1 MNNDEKEK
9 INDKLIILKI
19 IKFETECKEKLKIK
33 NDESLFEIEE
43 YYIVNKSWV
52 KKFISLN
59 QKEEL
64 FKDFVYLILKK
75 ISFTP
80 RKSLYQN
87 ISKKYEYYNN
97 IKILSKTIFPY
108 LLSLINNEDI
118 NNNNIEKVLFIESK
132 IILIL
137 EKESSLEILNED
149 YHPEYLLNLSEN
161 KNINSE
167 KINDIFLN
175 EMKMNIPECI
185 DTNNIIFDYVTGSKI
200 IITIINLEIIIN
212 QEKLNSN
219 KIKEDNNLIMNKLW
233 EDKYKLK
240 IEKNFDDINIKIKA
254 DYQKKIDEHTEDFNK
269 KLKNQVEEQN
279 KIFSE
284 DYQKSVIKLNNLNEK
299 EEEEKK
305 EQIIIDKK
313 EENIEKKIFDDYFVI
328 VEKNKKFNIM
338 ELKDK
343 NKICSIFSPV
353 LFCLSQITSLT
364 QYFKENE
371 ELIETYN
378 YIENTLTQIFLDF
391 IKRLKN
397 IDDEKIDLPQKGI
410 FKEQSN
416 LVFNFLASVI
426 TESSNIIIHSPG
438 DLISFILDNLDIEQD
453 KYFQYLTEDE
463 SKIELN
469 KNKKYDIYSEQEM
482 LQKFVDLH
490 STEHKTFIYEKFH
503 NIIKTSR
510 LCKMCNKCTFDYKSY
525 PTLKI
530 PLIRSKS
537 IIGPN
542 QPDFEIVNTLICK
555 IVFPENLSQLL
566 SPSYN
571 SIKKEFCENCKK
583 YNEIIYNNNI
593 FAAKEYLI
601 INLDRENDPKNEM
614 IFIYPEILDLRKQTN
629 CIIHLYE
636 LVGVISKKKDE
647 ANDNIDDILK
657 ENSKYLA
664 YFKMKKN
671 KKWILFDENY
681 KLNELKSTEKV
692 FDFKNVCVLIY
703 AKIEEE
709 N

>member
-1 MNNDEKEK
+1 MKKDGKEK
-9 INDKLIILKI
+9 IKDQLIISEI

-33 NDESLFEIEE
+33 IDNSLFKIEE
-43 YYIVNKSWV
+43 YIIVNKSWL

-75 ISFTP
+75 ISFEP
-80 RKSLYQN
+80 RKYLYQN
-87 ISKKYEYYNN
+87 NSKKYEYYNN
-97 IKILSKTIFPY
+97 IRILPKNIVPN
-108 LLSLINNEDI
+108 LLSLINNE
-118 NNNNIEKVLFIESK
+118 NNNSNNIEKILLIESK

-149 YHPEYLLNLSEN
+149 FYPEYLLNFTEN
-161 KNINSE
+161 KNISTE
-167 KINDIFLN
+167 TMIDIFIK
-175 EMKMNIPECI
+175 EMKMEIPECS
-185 DTNNIIFDYVTGSKI
+185 DENNIIFDYVTGSKI
-200 IITIINLEIIIN
+200 IITILNLKILLN
-212 QEKLNSN
+212 QEKSNSQ
-219 KIKEDNNLIMNKLW
+219 KIKDDNSFGMNKLW
-233 EDKYKLK
+233 EEKYKLK
-240 IEKNFDDINIKIKA
+240 IEKNFEDINIKIKN
-254 DYQKKIDEHTEDFNK
+254 DYQKVIDENNEDFNK
-269 KLKNQVEEQN
+269 KIKNQIEEQN

-284 DYQKSVIKLNNLNEK
+284 DYQKSVIKLNNLNEQ
-299 EEEEKK
+299 ESEEKK
-305 EQIIIDKK
+305 EKIIIEKK

-328 VEKNKKFNIM
+328 LEENKKFNIM

-343 NKICSIFSPV
+343 DKICSIFAPV

-364 QYFKENE
+364 EYFKENE
-371 ELIETYN
+371 EIIESYN
-378 YIENTLTQIFLDF
+378 YVENTLTEIFYEF

-397 IDDEKIDLPQKGI
+397 IDDEKINLSQKGI
-410 FKEQSN
+410 FKEHSN
-416 LVFNFLASVI
+416 LVFNFLASKKNEN
-426 TESSNIIIHSPG
+426 TKIIHSPG
-438 DLISFILDNLDIEQD
+438 DLLSFILDNLDSEQNT
-453 KYFQYLTEDE
+453 YFQYISEDE

-469 KNKKYDIYSEQEM
+469 KNKKYDIYNEQEM
-482 LQKFVDLH
+482 LQKFVDAH
-490 STEHKTFIYEKFH
+490 STEQKTFIYEKFH

-510 LCKMCNKCTFDYKSY
+510 LCKQCNKCAFNYKSF
-525 PTLKI
+525 PALKI

-593 FAAKEYLI
+593 FAVKEYLI

-614 IFIYPEILDLRKQTN
+614 IFIYPEILDLRQQSK
-629 CIIHLYE
+629 CIINLYE
-636 LVGVISKKKDE
+636 LVGVISKKIDE
-647 ANDNIDDILK
+647 VNNNKDNILE
-657 ENSKYLA
+657 ENSKY
-664 YFKMKKN
+664 YSSFKMKKN

-681 KLNELKSTEKV
+681 QLSELTSNEKV

-703 AKIEEE
+703 TKIEE
-709 N
+709 NN

>member
-1 MNNDEKEK
+1 MKKDGKEK
-9 INDKLIILKI
+9 IKDQLIISEI

-33 NDESLFEIEE
+33 IDNSLFKIEE
-43 YYIVNKSWV
+43 YIIVNKSWL

-75 ISFTP
+75 ISFEP
-80 RKSLYQN
+80 RKYLYQN
-87 ISKKYEYYNN
+87 NSKKYEYYNN
-97 IKILSKTIFPY
+97 IRILPKNIVPN
-108 LLSLINNEDI
+108 LLSLINNE
-118 NNNNIEKVLFIESK
+118 NNNSNNIEKILLIESK

-149 YHPEYLLNLSEN
+149 FYPEYLLNFTEN
-161 KNINSE
+161 KNISTE
-167 KINDIFLN
+167 TMIDIFIK
-175 EMKMNIPECI
+175 EMKMKIPECS
-185 DTNNIIFDYVTGSKI
+185 DENNIIFDYVTGSKI
-200 IITIINLEIIIN
+200 IITILNLKILLN
-212 QEKLNSN
+212 KEKSNSQ
-219 KIKEDNNLIMNKLW
+219 KIKDDNSFGMNKLW
-233 EDKYKLK
+233 EEKYKLK
-240 IEKNFDDINIKIKA
+240 IEKNFEDINIKIKN
-254 DYQKKIDEHTEDFNK
+254 DYQKAINENNEDFNK
-269 KLKNQVEEQN
+269 KIKNQIEEQN

-284 DYQKSVIKLNNLNEK
+284 DYQKSVIKLNNLNEQ
-299 EEEEKK
+299 ESEEKK
-305 EQIIIDKK
+305 EKIIIEKK

-328 VEKNKKFNIM
+328 LEENKKFNIM

-343 NKICSIFSPV
+343 DKICSIFAPV

-364 QYFKENE
+364 EYFKENE
-371 ELIETYN
+371 EIIESYN
-378 YIENTLTQIFLDF
+378 YVENTLTEIFYEF

-397 IDDEKIDLPQKGI
+397 IVDEKINLPQKGI
-410 FKEQSN
+410 FKEHSN
-416 LVFNFLASVI
+416 LVFNFLASKKNEN
-426 TESSNIIIHSPG
+426 TKIIHSPG
-438 DLISFILDNLDIEQD
+438 DLLSFILDNLDSEQNT
-453 KYFQYLTEDE
+453 YFQYISEDE

-469 KNKKYDIYSEQEM
+469 KNKKYDIYNEQEM
-482 LQKFVDLH
+482 LQKFVDAH
-490 STEHKTFIYEKFH
+490 STEQKTFIYEKFH

-510 LCKMCNKCTFDYKSY
+510 LCKQCNKCAFNYKSF

-593 FAAKEYLI
+593 FAVKEYLI

-614 IFIYPEILDLRKQTN
+614 IFIYPEILDLRQQSK
-629 CIIHLYE
+629 CIINLYE
-636 LVGVISKKKDE
+636 LVGVISKKIDE
-647 ANDNIDDILK
+647 VNNNKDNILE
-657 ENSKYLA
+657 ENSKYYS

-671 KKWILFDENY
+671 KKWIFFDENY
-681 KLNELKSTEKV
+681 QLSELTSNEKV

-703 AKIEEE
+703 TKIEE
-709 N
+709 NN